1 MLIDKSI
8 GLPLAA
14 YTDNVR
20 KIIEKSTLPDFTQF
34 IHSAE
39 ITETDL
45 ETAYT
50 IFAREEMPL
59 EQMAIRT
66 ALIERRR
73 KRYE

>member
-1 MLIDKSI
+1 MLIDKST

-20 KIIEKSTLPDFTQF
+20 KIVEKSTLPDFTQF

-39 ITETDL
+39 IAENDL

-66 ALIERRR
+66 ALLERRR
-73 KRYE
+73 KR